1 MSEDVWLNVL
11 TEYSQMHRSDGQYYA
26 VLKCGCTV
34 KIVVDSEQFMC
45 VCSAVEVTVAECG
58 LYRRVV
64 VECSALVQTAAS
76 KLGISMILSTA
87 ARPASLPTHSELVN
101 TAACLSDSCVF

>member
-1 MSEDVWLNVL
+1 MRLNVL

-34 KIVVDSEQFMC
+34 KIVDNEQFLY

-64 VECSALVQTAAS
+64 VECLALVLIAAS